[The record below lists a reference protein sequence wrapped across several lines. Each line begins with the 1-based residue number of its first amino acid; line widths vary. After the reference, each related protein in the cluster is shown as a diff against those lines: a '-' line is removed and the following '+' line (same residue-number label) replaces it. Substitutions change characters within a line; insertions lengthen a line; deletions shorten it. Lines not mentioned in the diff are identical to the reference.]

1 MLTSKHYRAI
11 LTELSEKRS
20 EFMQEERFEVF
31 FQNIS
36 GLYRAV
42 QRLRA
47 QFADAAGVSSVHL
60 FWLYLLREYPKGWQR
75 PAGGAVQHRS
85 IARLPAAEAA
95 VVARARLRGRGDG
108 KAALRLE
115 NPFDRFRMCTG
126 GTNRAGSAFY
136 SKPGRTRDSA
146 RGAGRLLPRAWRAPS
161 EFQQYFHYRRNL

>member
-1 MLTSKHYRAI
+1 
-11 LTELSEKRS
+11 
-20 EFMQEERFEVF
+20 MQEERFEVF

-60 FWLYLLREYPKGWQR
+60 FWLYLLREYPEGLAASR
-75 PAGGAVQHRS
+75 LAELSNIDRS
-85 IARLPAAEAA
+85 LVSRQLKPLF
-95 VVARARLRGRGDG
+95 ARARLRGRGDG